1 MNRLFNRL
9 STQDKVMFAKRL
21 SILVKAGN
29 PLLESLRMLKDQA
42 STGAAKRIYSQIVE
56 DVERGQF
63 LSSSLNNFKNIF
75 GDFAVN
81 VIRIGEMSGTL
92 EGNLNYLAEELKKKQ
107 ELKRK
112 VVGAMI
118 YPVIVL
124 GATVALS
131 VLLTVFIFPKILPIF
146 ESFKFDLPFTTRALI
161 FISALSI
168 NYGFYI
174 LIGFVAVIVAF
185 LFLMKTH
192 GFRLILDGFVLRLP
206 IFGRIAQSYY
216 MANFC
221 RTLGL
226 LLKSQILVVEA
237 TRITGKTIKN
247 KVYQK
252 EIEVISE
259 KVLRGEKISAHL
271 FTKKKIFPSILAQ
284 MIAVGESTGSLSDT
298 LVFISEMY
306 ENEVDM
312 LTKNLS
318 TLLEP
323 VLMIIMGAVVG
334 FIAISIITPI
344 YELTQHINP

>member
-1 MNRLFNRL
+1 
-9 STQDKVMFAKRL
+9 MFAKRL

-42 STGAAKRIYSQIVE
+42 SSGATARIYSQIVE

-63 LSSSLNNFKNIF
+63 LSSSLKNFKNIF

-81 VIRIGEMSGTL
+81 VIRVGEMSGTL

-112 VVGAMI
+112 VMGAMI

-146 ESFKFDLPFTTRALI
+146 EGFKFDLPFTTRALI
-161 FISALSI
+161 FISAVSI
-168 NYGFYI
+168 SYGIYI
-174 LIGFVAVIVAF
+174 LTAFVAAIITF
-185 LFLMKTH
+185 LFLMKAH
-192 GFRLILDGFVLRLP
+192 GFRLILDGLMLRLP

-237 TRITGKTIKN
+237 TRITGSTIKN
-247 KVYQK
+247 KVYQR
-252 EIEVISE
+252 EIEIISD

-318 TLLEP
+318 TMLEP